1 MSDNPCSDGVETP
14 LRQRRKVSFQFAIF
28 FDQGVA
34 KYGDQ
39 HPAAVLASRACQR
52 HGLTEGLLQALYQLP
67 STTVTHPNGARP
79 LRQRTGISDGF
90 EEADL
95 PRTNAGMFREIDSE
109 SNHRSGHSD
118 SSPRHHSEGES
129 PVNNFASGSC
139 CDDLCDAFWSLDGG
153 RIYPTTR
160 DLHSVELSAA
170 ISHRGTNEDTPLQ
183 AGLSGLPY
191 RELRHSGESRSG
203 KGYQRTQAAR
213 IGAACGERECDVA
226 APAKASIV
234 FARGLRADGSSDAKY
249 QWFAGSTRRCKSILV
264 HTEMGIGSGD

>member
-1 MSDNPCSDGVETP
+1 MSGNPCSDGVETP

-39 HPAAVLASRACQR
+39 HPAPVLASRACHR

-95 PRTNAGMFREIDSE
+95 PRTDTGMFREIDSE

-129 PVNNFASGSC
+129 PVNNLASGPC
-139 CDDLCDAFWSLDGG
+139 CNDSWDAFRSLDGA
-153 RIYPTTR
+153 RIYPTAR
-160 DLHSVELSAA
+160 DLHSVEPSAA
-170 ISHRGTNEDTPLQ
+170 ISRRGANEDTLHQ
-183 AGLSGLPY
+183 VGVNGLLH
-191 RELRHSGESRSG
+191 RELRHSGETRVG
-203 KGYQRTQAAR
+203 KGY
-213 IGAACGERECDVA
+213 
-226 APAKASIV
+226 
-234 FARGLRADGSSDAKY
+234 
-249 QWFAGSTRRCKSILV
+249 
-264 HTEMGIGSGD
+264 